1 MVFSGTL
8 WLAGRDP
15 VDLFIQR
22 EERGLVVNNNRKYW
36 VGFNLVKGIGAVRL
50 KKLLTAFGS
59 IEAAWEAS
67 PKALRE
73 IGLQAKLIENLQQA
87 RTNIS
92 LDVILSQIQ
101 SQGIRVLTWDDED
114 YPARLNEISNPPPVL
129 YVQGTYIPSDEWAV
143 AVVGT
148 RRITPY
154 GRQVTE
160 RIVTKLAQAGVTVI
174 SGLARGI
181 DGVAHKIA
189 LETGGRTLAVL
200 GSGVDR
206 IYPPEHR
213 KLAVQVAEN
222 GALISDYAPGTPP
235 EASNFP
241 PRNRLIAGLS
251 MATIV
256 VEADKRSG
264 ALITANFANDQGR
277 DVFAVPGSV
286 LSPQSRGPN
295 RLIQDGARPL
305 LNPQEIL
312 DVLDLT
318 LVSEHKV
325 ARTILPANAIEAQ
338 LFEIVGHEPLHID
351 EIRAETNLSIETVS
365 SNLAIMELKGMVR
378 QVGGMRYT
386 AIKESAANYEV
397 SE

>member
-1 MVFSGTL
+1 
-8 WLAGRDP
+8 
-15 VDLFIQR
+15 
-22 EERGLVVNNNRKYW
+22 
-36 VGFNLVKGIGAVRL
+36 
-50 KKLLTAFGS
+50 
-59 IEAAWEAS
+59 
-67 PKALRE
+67 
-73 IGLQAKLIENLQQA
+73 
-87 RTNIS
+87 
-92 LDVILSQIQ
+92 
-101 SQGIRVLTWDDED
+101 
-114 YPARLNEISNPPPVL
+114 
-129 YVQGTYIPSDEWAV
+129 
-143 AVVGT
+143 
-148 RRITPY
+148 
-154 GRQVTE
+154 
-160 RIVTKLAQAGVTVI
+160 
-174 SGLARGI
+174 
-181 DGVAHKIA
+181 
-189 LETGGRTLAVL
+189 L